1 MNAAV
6 RCYRLHTLGRRIVA
20 RHKHADL
27 IHAWADGAQVQ
38 VLHCGNWIDT
48 PNPLWLENNEYRVK
62 PQPKPDVVA
71 DAFVPRELVG
81 TLLHAGVI
89 NIHYVFDAETGAL
102 KSAEVLK

>member
-1 MNAAV
+1 M
-6 RCYRLHTLGRRIVA
+6 A

-27 IHAWADGAQVQ
+27 IHAYAEGAEMQYLKDGVGW
-38 VLHCGNWIDT
+38 VDLNFF
-48 PNPLWLENNEYRVK
+48 PLWLDKNEYRVK